1 MKNSELRGL
10 SLDELKNKLAVEK
23 ESYGKLKFAHSIT
36 PIENPMK
43 IQWKINENFHTQK
56 CRLGISKSVDWNRLK
71 PVPID
76 LYDHMRC

>member
-23 ESYGKLKFAHSIT
+23 ENYAKLKFAHSIT

-43 IQWKINENFHTQK
+43 IRENRKLVARIKTEIRAKELNQVAEA
-56 CRLGISKSVDWNRLK
+56 SK
-71 PVPID
+71 
-76 LYDHMRC
+76 

>member
-36 PIENPMK
+36 PIENPVK
-43 IQWKINENFHTQK
+43 IRESR
-56 CRLGISKSVDWNRLK
+56 RLVARISTEIKAKELNQVAEASK
-71 PVPID
+71 
-76 LYDHMRC
+76 

>member
-23 ESYGKLKFAHSIT
+23 ETYGKLKFAHSIT

-43 IQWKINENFHTQK
+43 IHENRKLVARIQTEIK
-56 CRLGISKSVDWNRLK
+56 VKELNKLVEAGK
-71 PVPID
+71 
-76 LYDHMRC
+76 